1 MENACTSITLAFA
14 CGRRRGTLMSS
25 RSATYA
31 CPRAK
36 SEKRG
41 FTSPTE
47 ASDASAPSRNMDEAG
62 GPVARR
68 AIVAAADVVEAA
80 AAGAARDGADAAV
93 FAVAVA
99 AGLVGGG
106 GRGSGTGSIENDVPR
121 SETRRDNMGSL
132 TCRLERRDRRALDL
146 RATFLG
152 RRSSGSCVAGGDV
165 CRKGS
170 DDVRHV

>member
-1 MENACTSITLAFA
+1 MENACTSITLASA
-14 CGRRRGTLMSS
+14 CGRCGTLMSS

>member
-1 MENACTSITLAFA
+1 
-14 CGRRRGTLMSS
+14 MSS

-41 FTSPTE
+41 FTSPTD
-47 ASDASAPSRNMDEAG
+47 ASDTSAPSRNKDEAG

-80 AAGAARDGADAAV
+80 VAGAARDEADAAV
-93 FAVAVA
+93 FAVAA
-99 AGLVGGG
+99 AAAADAGLVGGG
-106 GRGSGTGSIENDVPR
+106 GRGSGTGRIENDVPR

-170 DDVRHV
+170 DDVRYV

>member
-1 MENACTSITLAFA
+1 
-14 CGRRRGTLMSS
+14 
-25 RSATYA
+25 
-31 CPRAK
+31 
-36 SEKRG
+36 
-41 FTSPTE
+41 
-47 ASDASAPSRNMDEAG
+47 MDEAG